1 MEQRNYRNLMW
12 ETGNEEKGTM
22 NINFRILVKTLD
34 TGLKDQ
40 N

>member
-1 MEQRNYRNLMW
+1 MEQRNDRNLMW
-12 ETGNEEKGTM
+12 QIGNGEKGTM
-22 NINFRILVKTLD
+22 NSNFRILVKRLD